1 MKKPILTGVG
11 LAAVLL
17 AYAAK
22 DPVIMT
28 INGEDVTKSEFEYL
42 YNKNSQQQINPQTL
56 DEYVEM
62 FKLYKMKVADAKA
75 AGLDTTAKFR
85 KEAEQYRH
93 DLATPYLA
101 DSVYLNQ
108 LVDEAYARSRK
119 EAVAKHIMFF
129 KSPNPE
135 HNLQMKAKAD
145 SLKQVLDNGGNF
157 EELAGQY
164 SQDKRSAV
172 NGGTMGYIVSGQY
185 PYGFEVA
192 AFATPEG
199 SISDVVESPQG
210 YHILKGGH
218 KRDARGRVKVSHIL
232 KLARQESDWARAK
245 EQIDSLYQVVTAN
258 PEKFNEIATTNSDDR
273 GSARQGGQLPWF
285 GAGEM
290 VEEFDSAAFAL
301 KKGEISKPVKSQF
314 GYHIIMKQDE
324 RDPLPKEAVKKQT
337 LARMSSPQDER
348 YALIQKHQTE
358 RFAARHKAQV
368 NQSGLDAVNDYAAK
382 NGIDSLFYAKW
393 LGNDGNITLMTADGN
408 KYSVA
413 DFVAK
418 FNGVKQSNPVA
429 AKEIIDA
436 NLDSWMNGILT
447 GLEEEALAKSEPDY
461 RNLLKEY
468 VDGSLLYEVSVL
480 KVWDKAAKD
489 IPGLEKY
496 FAENRMKYKWDT
508 PHVKGIFVQAAN
520 DSVATAIKDLARGA
534 AEDDIVPALRKQFKN
549 QMAAEKI
556 LVPKGS
562 NAMVDYVAFDGPVA
576 PSSIEKYPVMF
587 MLNKRILTVPEE
599 MQDVKGLVTSDYQNM
614 FQEQWEND
622 LRKKYNVKV
631 NKKVLK
637 SVNKK

>member
-157 EELAGQY
+157 EELARQY

-172 NGGTMGYIVSGQY
+172 KGGTMGYIVSGQY

-314 GYHIIMKQDE
+314 GYHIIIKQDE
-324 RDPLPKEAVKKQT
+324 RGPLPKEAVKKQT

-348 YALIQKHQTE
+348 YSLIQKHQTE
-358 RFAARHKAQV
+358 LFAARHKAQV
-368 NQSGLDAVNDYAAK
+368 NQSGLDAVNDYVAK

-408 KYSVA
+408 KYNVA

-418 FNGVKQSNPVA
+418 FNGVKQSNPAA

-508 PHVKGIFVQAAN
+508 PHVKGVFVQAVN
-520 DSVATAIKDLARGA
+520 DSVATAIKNLARGA

-587 MLNKRILTVPEE
+587 MLNKRVLTVPEE

-614 FQEQWEND
+614 FQEQWENE
-622 LRKKYNVKV
+622 LRNKYSVKV

-637 SVNKK
+637 SVNRK

>member
-157 EELAGQY
+157 EELARQY

-172 NGGTMGYIVSGQY
+172 KGGTMGYIVSGQY

-314 GYHIIMKQDE
+314 GYHIIIKQDE
-324 RDPLPKEAVKKQT
+324 RGPLPKETVKKQT

-348 YALIQKHQTE
+348 YSLIQKHQTE
-358 RFAARHKAQV
+358 LFAARHKAQV
-368 NQSGLDAVNDYAAK
+368 NQSGLDAVNDYVAK

-408 KYSVA
+408 KYNVA

-418 FNGVKQSNPVA
+418 FNGVKQSNPAA

-508 PHVKGIFVQAAN
+508 PHVKGVFVQAVN
-520 DSVATAIKDLARGA
+520 DSVATAIKNIARGA

-549 QMAAEKI
+549 PLAAEKI

-587 MLNKRILTVPEE
+587 MLNKRVLTVPEE

-614 FQEQWEND
+614 FQEQWENE
-622 LRKKYNVKV
+622 LRNKYSVKV

>member
-199 SISDVVESPQG
+199 LISDVVESPQG

-368 NQSGLDAVNDYAAK
+368 NQSGLAAVNDYAAK

-496 FAENRMKYKWDT
+496 FSENRMKYKWDT
-508 PHVKGIFVQAAN
+508 PHVKGIFVQAVN

-637 SVNKK
+637 SVNRK

>member
-157 EELAGQY
+157 EELARQY

-199 SISDVVESPQG
+199 SVSDVVESPQG

-508 PHVKGIFVQAAN
+508 PHVKGVFVQAAN

-549 QMAAEKI
+549 QMAAERI

-637 SVNKK
+637 SVNRK

>member
-157 EELAGQY
+157 EELARQY

-172 NGGTMGYIVSGQY
+172 KGGTMGYIVSGQY

-314 GYHIIMKQDE
+314 GYHIIIKQDE
-324 RDPLPKEAVKKQT
+324 RGPLPKETVKKQT

-348 YALIQKHQTE
+348 YSLIQKHQTE
-358 RFAARHKAQV
+358 LFAARHKAQV
-368 NQSGLDAVNDYAAK
+368 NQSGLDAVNDYVAK

-408 KYSVA
+408 KYNVA

-418 FNGVKQSNPVA
+418 FNGVKQTNPAA

-508 PHVKGIFVQAAN
+508 PHVKGVFVQAVN
-520 DSVATAIKDLARGA
+520 DSVATAIKNLARGA

-587 MLNKRILTVPEE
+587 MLNKRVLTVPEE

-614 FQEQWEND
+614 FQEQWENE
-622 LRKKYNVKV
+622 LRNKYSVKV

>member
-28 INGEDVTKSEFEYL
+28 INGKDVTKSEFEYL

-324 RDPLPKEAVKKQT
+324 RGPLPKEAVKKQT

-348 YALIQKHQTE
+348 YSLIQKHQTE

-368 NQSGLDAVNDYAAK
+368 NQSGLDAVNDYVAK

-393 LGNDGNITLMTADGN
+393 LGNDGNITLMNADGN

-508 PHVKGIFVQAAN
+508 PHVKGVFVQAVN
-520 DSVATAIKDLARGA
+520 DSVATAIKNLARGA

-549 QMAAEKI
+549 QMAAERI

-614 FQEQWEND
+614 FQEQWENN

>member
-393 LGNDGNITLMTADGN
+393 LGNDGNITMMTADGS

-508 PHVKGIFVQAAN
+508 PHVKGVFVQAAN

-549 QMAAEKI
+549 QMAAERI

-637 SVNKK
+637 SVNRK

>member
-164 SQDKRSAV
+164 SEDKRSAV

-393 LGNDGNITLMTADGN
+393 LGNDGNITMMTADGS

-508 PHVKGIFVQAAN
+508 PHVKGVFVQAAN

-549 QMAAEKI
+549 QMAAERI

-637 SVNKK
+637 SVNRK

>member
-210 YHILKGGH
+210 YHIIKGGH

-324 RDPLPKEAVKKQT
+324 RGPLPKEAVKKQT

-348 YALIQKHQTE
+348 YSLIQKHQTE
-358 RFAARHKAQV
+358 RFAAIHKAQV
-368 NQSGLDAVNDYAAK
+368 NQSGLDAVNDYVAK

-429 AKEIIDA
+429 AKGIIDA

-447 GLEEEALAKSEPDY
+447 GLEEETLAKSEPDY

-468 VDGSLLYEVSVL
+468 VDGSLLYEVSVQ

-508 PHVKGIFVQAAN
+508 PHVKGIFVQAVN

-614 FQEQWEND
+614 FQEQWENE
-622 LRKKYNVKV
+622 LRNKYSVKV

>member
-157 EELAGQY
+157 EELARQY

-348 YALIQKHQTE
+348 YALIQKRQTE

-382 NGIDSLFYAKW
+382 NGIDSLFYSKW
-393 LGNDGNITLMTADGN
+393 LGNDGNITLMTADGS

-508 PHVKGIFVQAAN
+508 PHVKGVFVQAVN

-614 FQEQWEND
+614 FQEQWENE
-622 LRKKYNVKV
+622 LRNKYSVKV
-631 NKKVLK
+631 NKKALK
-637 SVNKK
+637 SVNRK

>member
-1 MKKPILTGVG
+1 M
-11 LAAVLL
+11 
-17 AYAAK
+17 
-22 DPVIMT
+22 
-28 INGEDVTKSEFEYL
+28 
-42 YNKNSQQQINPQTL
+42 
-56 DEYVEM
+56 
-62 FKLYKMKVADAKA
+62 
-75 AGLDTTAKFR
+75 
-85 KEAEQYRH
+85 
-93 DLATPYLA
+93 
-101 DSVYLNQ
+101 
-108 LVDEAYARSRK
+108 
-119 EAVAKHIMFF
+119 
-129 KSPNPE
+129 
-135 HNLQMKAKAD
+135 
-145 SLKQVLDNGGNF
+145 
-157 EELAGQY
+157 
-164 SQDKRSAV
+164 
-172 NGGTMGYIVSGQY
+172 
-185 PYGFEVA
+185 
-192 AFATPEG
+192 
-199 SISDVVESPQG
+199 VESPQG

-314 GYHIIMKQDE
+314 GYHIIIKQDE
-324 RDPLPKEAVKKQT
+324 RGPLPKEAVKKQT

-348 YALIQKHQTE
+348 YSLIQKHQTE
-358 RFAARHKAQV
+358 LFAARHKAQV
-368 NQSGLDAVNDYAAK
+368 NQSGLDAVNDYVAK

-408 KYSVA
+408 KYNVA

-418 FNGVKQSNPVA
+418 FNGVKQSNPAA

-508 PHVKGIFVQAAN
+508 PHVKGVFVQAVN

-587 MLNKRILTVPEE
+587 MLNKRVLTVPEE

-614 FQEQWEND
+614 FQEQWENE
-622 LRKKYNVKV
+622 LRNKYSVKV

>member
-157 EELAGQY
+157 EELARQY

-172 NGGTMGYIVSGQY
+172 KGGTMGYIVSGQY

-314 GYHIIMKQDE
+314 GYHIIIKQDE
-324 RDPLPKEAVKKQT
+324 RGPLPKEAVKKQT

-348 YALIQKHQTE
+348 YSLIQKHQTE
-358 RFAARHKAQV
+358 LFAARHKAQV
-368 NQSGLDAVNDYAAK
+368 NQSGLDAVNDYVAK

-408 KYSVA
+408 KYNVA

-418 FNGVKQSNPVA
+418 FNGVKQSNPAA

-508 PHVKGIFVQAAN
+508 PHVKGVFVQAVN

-587 MLNKRILTVPEE
+587 MLNKRVLTVPEE

-614 FQEQWEND
+614 FQEQWENE
-622 LRKKYNVKV
+622 LRNKYSVKV

>member
-157 EELAGQY
+157 EELARQY

-348 YALIQKHQTE
+348 YTLIQKHQTE

-368 NQSGLDAVNDYAAK
+368 NQSGLDAVNDYVAK

-418 FNGVKQSNPVA
+418 FDGVKQSNPVA

-508 PHVKGIFVQAAN
+508 PHVKGVFVQAAN

-549 QMAAEKI
+549 QMAAERI

-637 SVNKK
+637 SVNRK

>member
-157 EELAGQY
+157 EELARQY

-172 NGGTMGYIVSGQY
+172 KGGTMGYIVSGQY

-314 GYHIIMKQDE
+314 GYHIIIKQDE
-324 RDPLPKEAVKKQT
+324 RGPLPKETVKKQT

-348 YALIQKHQTE
+348 YSLIQKHQTE
-358 RFAARHKAQV
+358 LFAARHKAQV
-368 NQSGLDAVNDYAAK
+368 NQSGLDAVNDYVAK

-408 KYSVA
+408 KYNVA

-418 FNGVKQSNPVA
+418 FNGVKQSNPAA

-508 PHVKGIFVQAAN
+508 PHVKGVFVQAVN
-520 DSVATAIKDLARGA
+520 DSVATAIKNFARGA

-587 MLNKRILTVPEE
+587 MLNKRVLTVPEE

-614 FQEQWEND
+614 FQEQWENE
-622 LRKKYNVKV
+622 LRNKYSVKV

>member
-157 EELAGQY
+157 EELARQY

-199 SISDVVESPQG
+199 SVSDVVESPQG

-348 YALIQKHQTE
+348 YTLIQKHQTE

-368 NQSGLDAVNDYAAK
+368 NQSGLAAVNDYAAK

-508 PHVKGIFVQAAN
+508 PHVKGVFVQAAN

-549 QMAAEKI
+549 QMAAERI

-637 SVNKK
+637 SVNRK

>member
-210 YHILKGGH
+210 YHILKGGP

-245 EQIDSLYQVVTAN
+245 EQIDSLYLVVTAN

-324 RDPLPKEAVKKQT
+324 RGPLPKEAVKKQT

-348 YALIQKHQTE
+348 YSLIQKHQTE
-358 RFAARHKAQV
+358 RFAAIHKAQV
-368 NQSGLDAVNDYAAK
+368 NQSGLDAVNDYVAK

-429 AKEIIDA
+429 AKGIIDA

-447 GLEEEALAKSEPDY
+447 GLEEETLAKSEPDY

-468 VDGSLLYEVSVL
+468 VDGSLLYEVSVQ

-508 PHVKGIFVQAAN
+508 PHVKGIFVQAVN

-534 AEDDIVPALRKQFKN
+534 AEDDIVPALRRQFKN

-614 FQEQWEND
+614 FQEQWENE
-622 LRKKYNVKV
+622 LRNKYSVKV

>member
-157 EELAGQY
+157 EELARQY

-172 NGGTMGYIVSGQY
+172 KGGTMGYIVSGQY

-273 GSARQGGQLPWF
+273 SSARQGGQLPWF

-314 GYHIIMKQDE
+314 GYHIIIKQDE
-324 RDPLPKEAVKKQT
+324 RGPLPKEAVKKQT

-348 YALIQKHQTE
+348 YSLIQKHQTE
-358 RFAARHKAQV
+358 LFAARHKAQV
-368 NQSGLDAVNDYAAK
+368 NQSGLDAVNDYVAK

-408 KYSVA
+408 KYNVA

-418 FNGVKQSNPVA
+418 FNGVKQSNPAA

-508 PHVKGIFVQAAN
+508 PHVKGVFVQAVN

-587 MLNKRILTVPEE
+587 MLNKRVLTVPEE

-614 FQEQWEND
+614 FQEQWENE
-622 LRKKYNVKV
+622 LRNKYSVKV

>member
-157 EELAGQY
+157 EELARQY

-192 AFATPEG
+192 AFATLEG

-324 RDPLPKEAVKKQT
+324 RGPLPKEALKKQT

-348 YALIQKHQTE
+348 YSLIQKHQTE

-368 NQSGLDAVNDYAAK
+368 NQSGLDAVNDYVAK

-418 FNGVKQSNPVA
+418 FNGVKQSNPAA

-447 GLEEEALAKSEPDY
+447 SLEEETLAKSEPDY

-468 VDGSLLYEVSVL
+468 IDGSLLYEVSVQ

-496 FAENRMKYKWDT
+496 FSGNRMKYKWDT
-508 PHVKGIFVQAAN
+508 PHVKGIFVQAVN
-520 DSVATAIKDLARGA
+520 DSVATAIKNLARGA

-614 FQEQWEND
+614 FQEQWENE
-622 LRKKYNVKV
+622 LRNKYRVKV

-637 SVNKK
+637 SVNRK

>member
-157 EELAGQY
+157 EELARQY

-172 NGGTMGYIVSGQY
+172 KGGTMGYIVSGQY

-314 GYHIIMKQDE
+314 GYHIIIKQDE
-324 RDPLPKEAVKKQT
+324 RGPLPKEVVKKQT

-348 YALIQKHQTE
+348 YSLIQKHQTE
-358 RFAARHKAQV
+358 LFAARHKAQV
-368 NQSGLDAVNDYAAK
+368 NQSGLDAVNDYVAK

-408 KYSVA
+408 KYNVA

-418 FNGVKQSNPVA
+418 FNGVKQSNPAA

-508 PHVKGIFVQAAN
+508 PHVKGVFVQAVN
-520 DSVATAIKDLARGA
+520 DSVATAIKNLARGA

-587 MLNKRILTVPEE
+587 MLNKRVLTVPEE

-614 FQEQWEND
+614 FQEQWENE
-622 LRKKYNVKV
+622 LRNKYSVKV

>member
-157 EELAGQY
+157 EELARQY

-199 SISDVVESPQG
+199 SVSDVVESPQG

-324 RDPLPKEAVKKQT
+324 RGPLPKETVKKQT

-348 YALIQKHQTE
+348 YSLIQKHQTE

-368 NQSGLDAVNDYAAK
+368 NQSGLDAVNDYVAK

-429 AKEIIDA
+429 AKGIIDA

-508 PHVKGIFVQAAN
+508 PHVKGIFVQAVN
-520 DSVATAIKDLARGA
+520 DSVATAIKNLARGA

-614 FQEQWEND
+614 FQEQWENE
-622 LRKKYNVKV
+622 LRNKYRVKV

-637 SVNKK
+637 SVNRK

>member
-157 EELAGQY
+157 EELARQY

-172 NGGTMGYIVSGQY
+172 KGGTMGYIVSGQY

-314 GYHIIMKQDE
+314 GYHIIIKQDE
-324 RDPLPKEAVKKQT
+324 RGPLPKEAVKKQT

-348 YALIQKHQTE
+348 YSLIQKHQTE
-358 RFAARHKAQV
+358 LFAARHKAQV
-368 NQSGLDAVNDYAAK
+368 NQSGLDAVNDYVAK

-408 KYSVA
+408 KYNVA

-418 FNGVKQSNPVA
+418 FNGVKQSNPAA

-508 PHVKGIFVQAAN
+508 PHVKGVFVQAVN
-520 DSVATAIKDLARGA
+520 DSVATAIKNLARGA

-587 MLNKRILTVPEE
+587 MLNKRVLTVPEE

-614 FQEQWEND
+614 FQEQWENE
-622 LRKKYNVKV
+622 LRNKYSVKV

>member
-1 MKKPILTGVG
+1 MKKTILTGVG

-157 EELAGQY
+157 EELARQY

-172 NGGTMGYIVSGQY
+172 KGGTMGYIVSGQY

-314 GYHIIMKQDE
+314 GYHIIIKQDE
-324 RDPLPKEAVKKQT
+324 RGPLPKEAVKKQT

-348 YALIQKHQTE
+348 YSLIQKHQTE
-358 RFAARHKAQV
+358 LFAARHKAQV
-368 NQSGLDAVNDYAAK
+368 NQSGLDAVNDYVAK

-408 KYSVA
+408 KYNVA

-418 FNGVKQSNPVA
+418 FNGVKQSNPAA

-508 PHVKGIFVQAAN
+508 PHVKGVFVQAVN
-520 DSVATAIKDLARGA
+520 DSVATAIKNLARGA

-587 MLNKRILTVPEE
+587 MLNKRVLTVPEE

-614 FQEQWEND
+614 FQEQWENE
-622 LRKKYNVKV
+622 LRNKYSVKV

>member
-157 EELAGQY
+157 EELARQY

-172 NGGTMGYIVSGQY
+172 KGGTMGYIVSGQY

-314 GYHIIMKQDE
+314 GYHIIIKQDE
-324 RDPLPKEAVKKQT
+324 RGPLPKEAVKKQT

-348 YALIQKHQTE
+348 YSLIQKHQTE
-358 RFAARHKAQV
+358 LFAARHKAQV
-368 NQSGLDAVNDYAAK
+368 NQSGIDAVNDYVAK

-408 KYSVA
+408 KYNVA

-418 FNGVKQSNPVA
+418 FNGVKQSNPAA

-508 PHVKGIFVQAAN
+508 PHVKGVFVQAVN
-520 DSVATAIKDLARGA
+520 DSVATAIKNLARGA

-587 MLNKRILTVPEE
+587 MLNKRVLTVPEE

-614 FQEQWEND
+614 FQEQWENE
-622 LRKKYNVKV
+622 LRNKYSVKV

>member
-393 LGNDGNITLMTADGN
+393 LGNDGNITLMTADGS

-508 PHVKGIFVQAAN
+508 PHVKGVFVQAVN

-534 AEDDIVPALRKQFKN
+534 ADDDIVPALRKQFKN
-549 QMAAEKI
+549 QMAAERI
-556 LVPKGS
+556 LVSKGS

-614 FQEQWEND
+614 FQEQWENE
-622 LRKKYNVKV
+622 LRNKYSVKV

>member
-157 EELAGQY
+157 EELARQY

-199 SISDVVESPQG
+199 SVSDVVESPQG

-348 YALIQKHQTE
+348 YTLIQKHQTE

-368 NQSGLDAVNDYAAK
+368 NQSGLDAVNDYVAK

-508 PHVKGIFVQAAN
+508 PHVKGVFVQAAN

-549 QMAAEKI
+549 QMAAERI

-637 SVNKK
+637 SVNRK

>member
-157 EELAGQY
+157 EELARQY

-172 NGGTMGYIVSGQY
+172 KGGTMGYIVSGQY

-273 GSARQGGQLPWF
+273 SSARQGGQLPWF

-314 GYHIIMKQDE
+314 GYHIIIKQDE
-324 RDPLPKEAVKKQT
+324 RGPLPKEAVKKQT

-348 YALIQKHQTE
+348 YSLIQKHQTE
-358 RFAARHKAQV
+358 LFAARHKAQV
-368 NQSGLDAVNDYAAK
+368 NQSGLDAVNDYVAK

-408 KYSVA
+408 KYNVA

-418 FNGVKQSNPVA
+418 FNGVKQSNPAA

-508 PHVKGIFVQAAN
+508 PHVKGVFVQAVN
-520 DSVATAIKDLARGA
+520 DSVATAIKNLARGA

-587 MLNKRILTVPEE
+587 MLNKRVLTVPEE

-614 FQEQWEND
+614 FQEQWENE
-622 LRKKYNVKV
+622 LRNKYSVKV

>member
-62 FKLYKMKVADAKA
+62 FKLYKMKVSDAKA

-157 EELAGQY
+157 EELARQY

-382 NGIDSLFYAKW
+382 NGIDSLFYSKW
-393 LGNDGNITLMTADGN
+393 LGNDGNITLMTADGS

-508 PHVKGIFVQAAN
+508 PHVKGVFVQAAN

-549 QMAAEKI
+549 QMAAERI

-614 FQEQWEND
+614 FQEQWENE
-622 LRKKYNVKV
+622 LRNKYSVKV

-637 SVNKK
+637 SVNRK

>member
-108 LVDEAYARSRK
+108 LVEEAYARSRK

-157 EELAGQY
+157 EELARQY

-348 YALIQKHQTE
+348 YTLIQKHQTE

-368 NQSGLDAVNDYAAK
+368 NQSGLAAVNDYAAK

-508 PHVKGIFVQAAN
+508 PHVKGVFVQAAN

-549 QMAAEKI
+549 QMAAERI

-637 SVNKK
+637 SVNRK

>member
-157 EELAGQY
+157 EELARQY

-172 NGGTMGYIVSGQY
+172 KGGTMGYIVSGQY

-301 KKGEISKPVKSQF
+301 KKGEVSKPVKSQF
-314 GYHIIMKQDE
+314 GYHIIIKQDE
-324 RDPLPKEAVKKQT
+324 RGPLPKEAVKKQT

-348 YALIQKHQTE
+348 YSLIQKHQTE
-358 RFAARHKAQV
+358 LFAARHKAQV
-368 NQSGLDAVNDYAAK
+368 NQSGLDAVNDYVAK

-408 KYSVA
+408 KYNVA

-418 FNGVKQSNPVA
+418 FNGVKQSNPAA

-508 PHVKGIFVQAAN
+508 PHVKGVFVQAVN
-520 DSVATAIKDLARGA
+520 DSVATAIKNLARGA

-587 MLNKRILTVPEE
+587 MLNKRVLTVPEE

-614 FQEQWEND
+614 FQEQWENE
-622 LRKKYNVKV
+622 LRNKYSVKV

>member
-1 MKKPILTGVG
+1 
-11 LAAVLL
+11 
-17 AYAAK
+17 
-22 DPVIMT
+22 MT

-157 EELAGQY
+157 EELARQY

-172 NGGTMGYIVSGQY
+172 KGGTMGYIVSGQY

-314 GYHIIMKQDE
+314 GYHIIIKQDE
-324 RDPLPKEAVKKQT
+324 RGPLPKEAVKKQT

-348 YALIQKHQTE
+348 YSLIQKHQTE
-358 RFAARHKAQV
+358 LFAARHKAQV
-368 NQSGLDAVNDYAAK
+368 NQSGLDAVNDYVAK

-408 KYSVA
+408 KYNVA

-418 FNGVKQSNPVA
+418 FNGVKQSNPAA

-508 PHVKGIFVQAAN
+508 PHVKGVFVQAVN

-587 MLNKRILTVPEE
+587 MLNKRVLTVPEE

-614 FQEQWEND
+614 FQEQWENE
-622 LRKKYNVKV
+622 LRNKYSVKV

>member
-199 SISDVVESPQG
+199 SVSDVVESPQG

-324 RDPLPKEAVKKQT
+324 RGPLPKETVKKQT

-348 YALIQKHQTE
+348 YSLIQKHQTE

-368 NQSGLDAVNDYAAK
+368 NQSGLDAVNDYVAK

-429 AKEIIDA
+429 AKGIIDA

-508 PHVKGIFVQAAN
+508 PHVKGIFVQAVN
-520 DSVATAIKDLARGA
+520 DSVATAIKNLARGA

-614 FQEQWEND
+614 FQEQWENE
-622 LRKKYNVKV
+622 LRNKYRVKV

-637 SVNKK
+637 SVNRK

>member
-157 EELAGQY
+157 EELARQY

-172 NGGTMGYIVSGQY
+172 KGGTMGYIVSGQY

-314 GYHIIMKQDE
+314 GYHIIIKQDE
-324 RDPLPKEAVKKQT
+324 RGPLPKEAVKKQT

-348 YALIQKHQTE
+348 YSLIQKHQTE
-358 RFAARHKAQV
+358 LFAARHKAQV
-368 NQSGLDAVNDYAAK
+368 NQSGHDAVNDYVAK

-408 KYSVA
+408 KYNVA

-418 FNGVKQSNPVA
+418 FNGVKQSNPAA

-508 PHVKGIFVQAAN
+508 PHVKGVFVQAVN
-520 DSVATAIKDLARGA
+520 DSVATAIKNLARGA

-587 MLNKRILTVPEE
+587 MLNKRVLTVPEE

-614 FQEQWEND
+614 FQEQWENE
-622 LRKKYNVKV
+622 LRNKYSVKV

>member
-157 EELAGQY
+157 EELARQY

-172 NGGTMGYIVSGQY
+172 KGGTMGYIVSGQY
-185 PYGFEVA
+185 PYGLEVA

-314 GYHIIMKQDE
+314 GYHIIIKQDE
-324 RDPLPKEAVKKQT
+324 RGPLPKEAVKKQT

-348 YALIQKHQTE
+348 YSLIQKHQTE
-358 RFAARHKAQV
+358 LFAARHKAQV
-368 NQSGLDAVNDYAAK
+368 NQSGLDAVNDYVAK

-408 KYSVA
+408 KYNVA

-418 FNGVKQSNPVA
+418 FNGVKQSNPAA

-508 PHVKGIFVQAAN
+508 PHVKGVFVQAVN
-520 DSVATAIKDLARGA
+520 DSVATAIKNLARGA

-562 NAMVDYVAFDGPVA
+562 NAMVDYVAFNGPVA

-587 MLNKRILTVPEE
+587 MLNKRVLTVPEE

-614 FQEQWEND
+614 FQEQWENE
-622 LRKKYNVKV
+622 LRNKYSVKV

>member
-108 LVDEAYARSRK
+108 LVEEAYARSRK

-157 EELAGQY
+157 EELARQY

-348 YALIQKHQTE
+348 YTLIQKHQTE

-393 LGNDGNITLMTADGN
+393 LGNDGNITLMTADGS

-508 PHVKGIFVQAAN
+508 PHVKGVFVQAAN

-549 QMAAEKI
+549 QMAAERI

-637 SVNKK
+637 SVNRK

>member
-157 EELAGQY
+157 EELARQY

-199 SISDVVESPQG
+199 SVSDVVESPQG

-348 YALIQKHQTE
+348 YTLIQKHQTE

-508 PHVKGIFVQAAN
+508 PHVKGVFVQAAN

-549 QMAAEKI
+549 QMAAERI

-637 SVNKK
+637 SVNRK

>member
-22 DPVIMT
+22 DPVVMT

-157 EELAGQY
+157 EELARQY

-172 NGGTMGYIVSGQY
+172 KGGTMGYIVSGQY

-314 GYHIIMKQDE
+314 GYHIIIKQDE
-324 RDPLPKEAVKKQT
+324 RGPLPKEAVKKQT

-348 YALIQKHQTE
+348 YSLIQKHQTE
-358 RFAARHKAQV
+358 LFAARHKAQV
-368 NQSGLDAVNDYAAK
+368 NQSGLDAVNDYVAK

-408 KYSVA
+408 KYNVA

-418 FNGVKQSNPVA
+418 FNGVKQSNPAA

-468 VDGSLLYEVSVL
+468 VDGSLLYEVSVM

-508 PHVKGIFVQAAN
+508 PHVKGVFVQAVN
-520 DSVATAIKDLARGA
+520 DSVATAIKNLARGA

-587 MLNKRILTVPEE
+587 MLNKRVLTVPEE

-614 FQEQWEND
+614 FQEQWENE
-622 LRKKYNVKV
+622 LRNKYSVKV